1 MRKKHS
7 TSASQ
12 QSSKKITKKPCI
24 CCAKNSHDS
33 NRCLKISEPSA
44 RKLFVKK
51 NKLCFLC
58 LKTRT
63 SVKPYSLAYFCH
75 KCKGNHN
82 IAIFTYYREQKSFN
96 TASGTIL
103 SRNPNN
109 VLLQTAIAAV

>member
-12 QSSKKITKKPCI
+12 QNSKKIDKKPCVF
-24 CCAKNSHDS
+24 CAKNSYDW

-44 RKLFVKK
+44 RKLFVKN

-75 KCKGNHN
+75 KCKVNHN
-82 IAIFTYYREQKSFN
+82 IAICTYYREQKSFN

-103 SRNPNN
+103 SSNPNN
-109 VLLQTAIAAV
+109 VLLQTATAAV